1 MKRLLKDL
9 PGEKQGPQL
18 SREHRPPSNLLSPTP
33 AWGQRSAQSSSQQG
47 LQTQDW
53 VCEPPPSSR
62 RSRHWSLS
70 IDERRGAGV
79 SLHCQEIMQIVA
91 QLVSED
97 VDKDVLIPHPPRSS
111 ESTHA
116 FHAFLARSS
125 PFWQNV
131 TLEP

>member
-53 VCEPPPSSR
+53 
-62 RSRHWSLS
+62 
-70 IDERRGAGV
+70 
-79 SLHCQEIMQIVA
+79 EIMQIVA